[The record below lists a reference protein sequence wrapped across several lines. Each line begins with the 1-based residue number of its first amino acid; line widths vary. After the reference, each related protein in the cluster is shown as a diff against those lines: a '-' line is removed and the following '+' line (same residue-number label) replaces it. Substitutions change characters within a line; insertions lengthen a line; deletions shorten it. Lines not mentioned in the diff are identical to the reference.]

1 MESATRWLFTAIVAL
16 CLPFSDASAQ
26 KPEKKKKPA
35 GAPASGAKGVEA
47 LPASKGSGENEE
59 VDMDQV
65 REELGVNQFTAP
77 SIEHILAELMDLR
90 PIPIEKLWK
99 DLKGDLPQDR
109 ALMALSSG
117 RAIADGLLAVIAE
130 KPSRVEPC
138 ARALMRY
145 AKGLGVADHVSKHS
159 RSILEKAA
167 KESWLDVR
175 KELVK
180 AQADVESGMMAL
192 KDEEIAHLVSLG
204 GWLRGMDIVSALVA
218 DEYTPERAGRLVQ
231 PEALDYFLDRM
242 GTLSPRLKK
251 NELFQTID
259 TNLHAIK
266 EITAKEDQTPPSL
279 DEVKKIRQL
288 ASQIVDQL

>member
-1 MESATRWLFTAIVAL
+1 MESATRWLLTAIVVL
-16 CLPFSDASAQ
+16 CLPITDASAQ
-26 KPEKKKKPA
+26 KSEKKKKGGTP
-35 GAPASGAKGVEA
+35 SV
-47 LPASKGSGENEE
+47 PASKSTGGASEGQPANDGES
-59 VDMDQV
+59 DMDQI

-99 DLKGDLPQDR
+99 DMQPGVPQDR

-145 AKGLGVADHVSKHS
+145 AKGLGVGDHVTKHS

-167 KESWLDVR
+167 KENWTDVR

-180 AQADVESGMMAL
+180 AQADVEVGMMAL

-204 GWLRGMDIVSALVA
+204 GWIRGMDIVSALLV
-218 DEYTPERAGRLVQ
+218 DEYTPERAARLVQ
-231 PEALDYFLDRM
+231 PEALEYFIDRI
-242 GTLSPRLKK
+242 GTLSPRLKT
-251 NELFQTID
+251 NELFQTIE
-259 TNLHAIK
+259 TNLRAIK
-266 EITAKEDQTPPSL
+266 ELTDKGDQAPPSL
-279 DEVKKIRQL
+279 DDVKKIRQL
-288 ASQIVDQL
+288 SSQIVDKI